1 MKMNILA
8 FLLMSVTAGCISLRA
23 QAIEKPAGQL
33 SAPLLHTGTNAFDP
47 SRDAQADV
55 EEAVTEARRTGKRIL
70 LDVGGDWCLWCQT
83 LQQVFEGD
91 SELRRLLEA
100 KFVTVKIYY
109 GAENKNEKVLSRYS
123 KLLGVPHFFI
133 LESDGTLLHSQH
145 VAELQVN
152 GNYTADKVKEF
163 LTKWAPPALRA
174 AETAGDRGSQPP
186 E

>member
-1 MKMNILA
+1 MKMNIPA
-8 FLLMSVTAGCISLRA
+8 FLLISVAAACISLRA

-47 SRDAQADV
+47 SRDTEADV
-55 EEAVTEARRTGKRIL
+55 EKAVTEARRTGKRIL

-83 LQQVFEGD
+83 LQQVFEGN
-91 SELRRLLEA
+91 SELRRFLEA

-123 KLLGVPHFFI
+123 KLMGVPHFFI

-163 LTKWAPPALRA
+163 LMKWAPLELPP
-174 AETAGDRGSQPP
+174 AETAGARGSHSP